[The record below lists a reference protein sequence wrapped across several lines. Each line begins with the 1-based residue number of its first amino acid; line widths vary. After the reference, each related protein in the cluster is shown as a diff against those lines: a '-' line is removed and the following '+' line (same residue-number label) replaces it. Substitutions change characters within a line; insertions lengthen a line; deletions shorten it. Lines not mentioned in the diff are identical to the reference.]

1 MDKSNPKKIFIS
13 HGHDES
19 EGLASKIRGDL
30 EELGYEVW
38 FDRSELKAGR
48 DWEISIENGL
58 KDTQFVIILMT
69 PYSMR
74 RPDGYCLNEL
84 SMVRI
89 LRKEIIPIMVRDC
102 TPPLSIHRIQ
112 WLDFK
117 EWPNISEENYKE
129 KFVQIRDL
137 IEGKILSFE

>member
-1 MDKSNPKKIFIS
+1 M
-13 HGHDES
+13 S
-19 EGLASKIRGDL
+19 EDYDLVIRQAGTIDQ
-30 EELGYEVW
+30 
-38 FDRSELKAGR
+38 SELKAGR
-48 DWEISIENGL
+48 DWEISIEKGL
-58 KDTQFVIILMT
+58 KDTQFIITLMT

-84 SMVRI
+84 SMASA
-89 LRKEIIPIMVRDC
+89 LRKTIIPIMVRDC

-112 WLDFK
+112 WLDFR